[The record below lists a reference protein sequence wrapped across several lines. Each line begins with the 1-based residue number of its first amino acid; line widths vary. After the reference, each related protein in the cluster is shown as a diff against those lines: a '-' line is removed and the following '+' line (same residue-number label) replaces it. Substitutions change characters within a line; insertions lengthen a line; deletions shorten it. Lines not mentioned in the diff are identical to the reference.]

1 MTDNTAVNS
10 QITDAVTQ
18 TNVKV
23 VANPLR
29 TLSVH
34 LATPSATPS
43 TDALNNQVVQAVQ
56 FTNSEPAAYAAN
68 QVAVAPKMMI
78 TQAGGLVAQSA
89 ANYFD
94 GASKSVL
101 LKNMAKKFAQLN
113 IKGAAK
119 DALGVLITN
128 LLMGSVAAVA

>member
-10 QITDAVTQ
+10 QITDAITQ

-29 TLSVH
+29 TLSAH
-34 LATPSATPS
+34 LTTPPATPS
-43 TDALNNQVVQAVQ
+43 TDAFNNQEVQAVP

-78 TQAGGLVAQSA
+78 TQAGGLVTQSA

-94 GASKSVL
+94 GASKSVR
-101 LKNMAKKFAQLN
+101 LKNI
-113 IKGAAK
+113 IKNGA
-119 DALGVLITN
+119 
-128 LLMGSVAAVA
+128 